1 MGSKGPLKIVTP
13 AEWQKRTSLTFSKR
27 SASTRR
33 VDAAYAEWYANSTSP
48 KKAAVLMDALDAYLK
63 EKGNDW
69 SKVERDKESGGLMR
83 YIYEL
88 VVEGS
93 GSRVTPRGMTKLQ
106 TYDIPHSRYGVL
118 YLLGNIDINMSFL
131 SVGLEG
137 ATAIGGAVAS
147 GFTTNTHHLN
157 NAKLADRK
165 VDIGQLK
172 GISQGSLAT
181 GASVPLKIGTAATMS
196 TGTKSPRS
204 NNYYI
209 NTEPPR
215 ARPTPGFPLTLGA
228 FEAVKE
234 DPALFLNPF
243 VLPSTVVMGTGALVI
258 DGLNSLR
265 ILIQNAISDLF
276 EWVKGKLLGDRAWA
290 WDVSGAVVKG
300 VIKLVVA
307 KCLEAA
313 APLVG
318 AAMDIGGG
326 IMKTIRAAKDR
337 IGVWLQRRKIVL
349 NPGHPEQ
356 LANSIESE
364 MSKGIFTGLWAI
376 LKGVASLALQSFLP
390 GAGNL
395 VASIV
400 TGIEWMV
407 KFLWRIW
414 EQSKIHKFL
423 AEARQVFA
431 KERKLAELVT
441 EYRGKGVGLQF
452 EPNMDAS
459 RGGIIHDLAAFKE
472 FYQKGCDASPL
483 IPMLTL
489 NSGICGSLM
498 TLIKMFGD
506 NSQHDVISQDTFDA
520 GNEYFARLKQFGRT
534 YLNSAG
540 FQFTSASVPVQGLLN
555 DAVNDH
561 NRDVGKADK
570 FLRFLSA

>member
-1 MGSKGPLKIVTP
+1 MGSKGPLRIVTP
-13 AEWQKRTSLTFSKR
+13 AEWLKRTSLSFSKR

-33 VDAAYAEWYANSTSP
+33 VDAAYADWYQKTTSP
-48 KKAAVLMDALDAYLK
+48 QKAGVLMAALDDYLK

-69 SKVERDKESGGLMR
+69 SKVDRDRESGGLMR

-93 GSRVTPRGMTKLQ
+93 GSRVIPRGMTKIQ
-106 TYDIPHSRYGVL
+106 NYDIPHSRYGVL
-118 YLLGNIDINMSFL
+118 YLLGNINIDMSYL
-131 SVGLEG
+131 SVALEG
-137 ATAIGGAVAS
+137 VGAVGGAVAS
-147 GFTTNTHHLN
+147 GFTTDTRHLDS
-157 NAKLADRK
+157 AKLANRT
-165 VDIGQLK
+165 VDIGKLK
-172 GISQGSLAT
+172 GISQGSLVSG
-181 GASVPLKIGTAATMS
+181 GAVPLKIGTAATMS
-196 TGTKSPRS
+196 TGTNAPRS
-204 NNYYI
+204 NRIYL

-228 FEAVKE
+228 FEMVKE
-234 DPALFLNPF
+234 DPALFLNPY
-243 VLPSTVVMGTGALVI
+243 VLPATVVMGTGALVL

-276 EWVKGKLLGDRAWA
+276 EWIKGKLLGDRAWA
-290 WDVSGAVVKG
+290 WDVSGALVKG

-307 KCLEAA
+307 KCLESA
-313 APLVG
+313 APLIG
-318 AAMDIGGG
+318 AAMDIGSG
-326 IMKTIRAAKDR
+326 IMKTIRAAKER
-337 IGVWLQRRKIVL
+337 IGVWMQRRKIVL

-356 LANSIESE
+356 IANSIESE
-364 MSKGIFTGLWAI
+364 MTKGIFAGLWAL

-395 VASIV
+395 VSAIV

-407 KFLWRIW
+407 KFLWRVW

-423 AEARQVFA
+423 IEAREVFA

-441 EYRGKGVGLQF
+441 EYRGKGIGLQF
-452 EPNMDAS
+452 EPNMDPT
-459 RGGIIHDLAAFKE
+459 RGGIIHDLPRFKE
-472 FYQKGCDASPL
+472 FYQRGCDASPL

-506 NSQHDVISQDTFDA
+506 NSQHDVISQSTFDA
-520 GNEYFARLKQFGRT
+520 GNEYFSRLKQFGRT
-534 YLNSAG
+534 YLGSAG

-555 DAVNDH
+555 HAVNDH
-561 NRDVGKADK
+561 NRDVSKIDK
-570 FLRFLSA
+570 FLRFTSA

>member
-1 MGSKGPLKIVTP
+1 MGSKGPLRIVTP

-33 VDAAYAEWYANSTSP
+33 VDAAYADWYRATTSP
-48 KKAAVLMDALDAYLK
+48 QKTGVLMAALDDYLK

-69 SKVERDKESGGLMR
+69 SKVDRDRESGGLMQ
-83 YIYEL
+83 YIYNL

-93 GSRVTPRGMTKLQ
+93 GARVIPSGMAKLQ
-106 TYDIPHSRYGVL
+106 NYDIPHSRYGVL
-118 YLLGNIDINMSFL
+118 YLLGNIDINMAYL

-137 ATAIGGAVAS
+137 ATVLGGAVAS
-147 GFTTNTHHLN
+147 GFTTDTRHLD
-157 NAKLADRK
+157 NATLANK
-165 VDIGQLK
+165 TVDIGKLK
-172 GISQGSLAT
+172 GISQGALAS

-196 TGTKSPRS
+196 TGTKAPR
-204 NNYYI
+204 NTDFYI
-209 NTEPPR
+209 NTKPPK
-215 ARPTPGFPLTLGA
+215 ARPTPGFPLTLSA
-228 FEAVKE
+228 FEMVKE
-234 DPALFLNPF
+234 DPALFVNPY
-243 VLPSTVVMGTGALVI
+243 VLPATMVVGAGALVI

-307 KCLEAA
+307 KCLESA
-313 APLVG
+313 APLIG

-337 IGVWLQRRKIVL
+337 IGVWLERRKIVL

-364 MSKGIFTGLWAI
+364 MSKGIFSGLWTI

-395 VASIV
+395 VSSIV

-423 AEARQVFA
+423 MEARQVFA
-431 KERKLAELVT
+431 EERKKAELVT
-441 EYRGKGVGLQF
+441 DYRGKGVGLQF
-452 EPNMDAS
+452 EPNMDPS
-459 RGGIIHDLAAFKE
+459 CGGIIHDLPRFKA
-472 FYQKGCDASPL
+472 FYQRGCDASPL

-498 TLIKMFGD
+498 TLIRMFGD
-506 NSQHDVISQDTFDA
+506 NSQHDLISQATFDA

-540 FQFTSASVPVQGLLN
+540 FQFTSASGPVQGLLN
-555 DAVNDH
+555 HAVNDH
-561 NRDVGKADK
+561 NRDVSNPEK